1 MITISHV
8 VALSNNNVIGV
19 DNNLPWNLKTD
30 LAHFKDYTTNKIIV
44 MGRKTFESIGR
55 PLPNRKN
62 LIVSNTLNEIN
73 GASIYKNTEEA
84 IKSAEDICINDEI
97 YNEIGSGVDV
107 LIDDGSHLCY
117 SQITTVNIACGG
129 FVNSGGI
136 VIIEDTHTSYIKG
149 FSGFNSKAFLKL
161 VQEIIGCMHARS
173 PRLLRE
179 KKNALANLSPDNIF
193 KNNVDSIRIF
203 ESIFA
208 FKIVKDLQVSKEIPS
223 FAKPSKPIEDRRRDS
238 KRW

>member
-73 GASIYKNTEEA
+73 GAYIYRSTEEA
-84 IKSAEDICINDEI
+84 IKNAKEMCINNEI
-97 YNEIGSGVDV
+97 YNEI
-107 LIDDGSHLCY
+107 
-117 SQITTVNIACGG
+117 
-129 FVNSGGI
+129 
-136 VIIEDTHTSYIKG
+136 VIIGGGYLFRDTLKIT
-149 FSGFNSKAFLKL
+149 NKL
-161 VQEIIGCMHARS
+161 VLTEVDCDIDGDVFYPKINLEEWNEVS
-173 PRLLRE
+173 S
-179 KKNALANLSPDNIF
+179 KKFIKDS
-193 KNNVDSIRIF
+193 NNDFNFV
-203 ESIFA
+203 
-208 FKIVKDLQVSKEIPS
+208 VKVYERP
-223 FAKPSKPIEDRRRDS
+223 
-238 KRW
+238 

>member
-73 GASIYKNTEEA
+73 GAYIYKSTEEA
-84 IKSAEDICINDEI
+84 IKNAKEMCINNEI
-97 YNEIGSGVDV
+97 YNEI
-107 LIDDGSHLCY
+107 
-117 SQITTVNIACGG
+117 
-129 FVNSGGI
+129 
-136 VIIEDTHTSYIKG
+136 VIIGGGYLFKDTLKIT
-149 FSGFNSKAFLKL
+149 NKL
-161 VQEIIGCMHARS
+161 VLSEVDCEIDGDVFYPKINLEEWNEVS
-173 PRLLRE
+173 SE
-179 KKNALANLSPDNIF
+179 KFIKDSDNDF
-193 KNNVDSIRIF
+193 NFV
-203 ESIFA
+203 
-208 FKIVKDLQVSKEIPS
+208 VKVYER
-223 FAKPSKPIEDRRRDS
+223 F
-238 KRW
+238 

>member
-73 GASIYKNTEEA
+73 GAYIYKSTEEA
-84 IKSAEDICINDEI
+84 IKNAKEICINNEI
-97 YNEIGSGVDV
+97 YNEI
-107 LIDDGSHLCY
+107 
-117 SQITTVNIACGG
+117 
-129 FVNSGGI
+129 
-136 VIIEDTHTSYIKG
+136 VIIGGGYLFRDTLKIT
-149 FSGFNSKAFLKL
+149 NKL
-161 VQEIIGCMHARS
+161 VLSEVDCEIDGDVFYPKINLEEWNEVS
-173 PRLLRE
+173 SKKFIKDSDNDFNFVVKVYERL
-179 KKNALANLSPDNIF
+179 
-193 KNNVDSIRIF
+193 
-203 ESIFA
+203 
-208 FKIVKDLQVSKEIPS
+208 
-223 FAKPSKPIEDRRRDS
+223 
-238 KRW
+238 